1 MMKKIALVA
10 ALAAVSA
17 SAFAQSSVTL
27 YGRINTTV
35 ESQKAGTADRKVV
48 VANNSS
54 RFGFKGTEDLGG
66 GLKASFN
73 LESGLNSDDGKA
85 ADTFWGRE
93 AWVQLAG
100 SFGAVRLGNF
110 TPESYFATA
119 DYVSMHNHDTGSS
132 ADKLY
137 GGPGRSSNKIGYF
150 TPNYNGFSA
159 SASVSAGEG
168 IEVKK
173 DGKVVGIQQ
182 KQFDLA
188 ANYVGGPLHLGAGYS
203 KEGDL
208 SQFAVRGLYELGAF
222 TFGGYYQRADDGAQN
237 RNVYRVSGMYTLGQ
251 SEFHVNYG
259 ATQGKGDF
267 AAQGK
272 TNQFTLGYNYNL
284 SKRTKVYAYY
294 TDVDAKLNSK
304 DFNSLAA
311 GIRHNF

>member
-1 MMKKIALVA
+1 MKKIALVA
-10 ALAAVSA
+10 ALAAISA

-35 ESQKAGTADRKVV
+35 ESQKEGTGDRKVV

-54 RFGFKGTEDLGG
+54 RFGLKGAEDLGG

-73 LESGLNSDDGKA
+73 LESGLNSDDGRA
-85 ADTFWGRE
+85 AATFWGRE

-132 ADKLY
+132 SDALY
-137 GGPGRSSNKIGYF
+137 SFKTYRSSNKVGYF
-150 TPNYNGFSA
+150 TPSYNGFSA
-159 SASVSAGEG
+159 SAAVSAGEG
-168 IEVKK
+168 QGAQKK
-173 DGKVVGIQQ
+173 LY
-182 KQFDLA
+182 DLA
-188 ANYVGGPLHLGAGYS
+188 ANYVGGPLHLGAGFS
-203 KEGDL
+203 KEGDFK
-208 SQFAVRGLYELGAF
+208 QFAVRGLYELGAF

-251 SEFHVNYG
+251 SEFHANFG
-259 ATQGKGDF
+259 ATQGRGDF
-267 AAQGK
+267 APQGK
-272 TNQFTLGYNYNL
+272 TTQFTLGYNYNL

-294 TDVDAKLNSK
+294 TDVNAKLNTK

>member
-1 MMKKIALVA
+1 MKKIALVA

-27 YGRINTTV
+27 YGRMNTTV
-35 ESQKAGTADRKVV
+35 ESQKVGDGDRKVV

-54 RFGFKGTEDLGG
+54 RIGFKGTEDLGG

-73 LESGLNSDDGKA
+73 LEHGLNSDDGRQTSSA
-85 ADTFWGRE
+85 FWGRE

-100 SFGAVRLGNF
+100 AFGAVRMGNF

-132 ADKLY
+132 SDALY
-137 GGPGRSSNKIGYF
+137 AFKTYRSTNKVGYF
-150 TPNYNGFSA
+150 TPNYNGFSG

-168 IEVKK
+168 NPGQEKLYDV
-173 DGKVVGIQQ
+173 
-182 KQFDLA
+182 A

-203 KEGDL
+203 KHGDVN
-208 SQFAVRGLYELGAF
+208 QFAIRGLYELGAF
-222 TFGGYYQRADDGAQN
+222 TFGGYYQRADDGN
-237 RNVYRVSGMYTLGQ
+237 DSRNVYRAAAMYALGA

-259 ATQGKGDF
+259 ITQGRGDF
-267 AAQGK
+267 ATAGK
-272 TNQFTLGYNYNL
+272 TSQFTLGYNYNL

-294 TDVDAKLNSK
+294 TDINAKLNSA
-304 DFNSLAA
+304 DFNSIAA
-311 GIRHNF
+311 GLRHNF

>member
-1 MMKKIALVA
+1 MKKIALVA
-10 ALAAVSA
+10 ALAAISA

-35 ESQKAGTADRKVV
+35 ESQKDGTADRKAV

-54 RFGFKGTEDLGG
+54 RFGLKGAEDLGG
-66 GLKASFN
+66 GLKASFT

-85 ADTFWGRE
+85 AATFWGRE

-132 ADKLY
+132 SDRLY
-137 GGPGRSSNKIGYF
+137 SFATYRSSNKIGYF
-150 TPNYNGFSA
+150 TPSYNGFSA

-168 IEVKK
+168 TKNDDGSVQKK
-173 DGKVVGIQQ
+173 LY
-182 KQFDLA
+182 DLA
-188 ANYVGGPLHLGAGYS
+188 ANYVGGPLHLGAGFS
-203 KEGDL
+203 KEGDR

-251 SEFHVNYG
+251 SEFHVNLG
-259 ATQGKGDF
+259 GTQGKGDF

-272 TNQFTLGYNYNL
+272 TTQFTLGYNYNL

-294 TDVDAKLNSK
+294 TDVNAKLNTK